1 LNLKLAEQRYYG
13 QKLKF
18 TFLKEADKDTHF
30 FHVLLSQKHRR
41 NHIPAIQVPS
51 GMFTS
56 SVDEV
61 GHEFVRYYRNLLG
74 STKQTIPINEDV
86 IHCGPCLDATS
97 HDFLLGQV
105 TNDLIQHTLFSIGNE
120 KALGPDGY
128 SSLFF
133 KKAWS
138 IVGGD
143 FCAAVKDFFASR
155 ELLKQ
160 VNHSIIALV
169 PKSSNANLVADFRSI
184 SYCNVIYKV
193 ISKILAGRMA
203 HVLQD
208 IISPARNA
216 FLGRRNMADNIHL
229 M

>member
-1 LNLKLAEQRYYG
+1 VEQRYYG

-56 SVDEV
+56 LVDEV

-120 KALGPDGY
+120 KALGLDGY

-208 IISPARNA
+208 IVSPARNA
-216 FLGRRNMADNIHL
+216 FLGGRNMADNIHL